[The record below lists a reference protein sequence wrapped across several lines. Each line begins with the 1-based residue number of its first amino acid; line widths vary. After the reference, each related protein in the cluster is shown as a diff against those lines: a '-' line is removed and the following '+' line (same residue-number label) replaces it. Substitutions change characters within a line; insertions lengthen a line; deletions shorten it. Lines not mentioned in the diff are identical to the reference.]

1 MASKPS
7 HFPLD
12 ISKLKFVLQVLR
24 HYKFPEARWF
34 EFGLNLGLLHP
45 TLEAIE
51 SAHRGNPS
59 RCLMECLTK
68 WLTKADDNV
77 TTVGPIIWKTLANAL
92 NEMNLISISDDFRK
106 TMTDP
111 FSEIL
116 QCYIG
121 RLAQVVLTEE
131 SVDLLH
137 TEGLISKDT
146 LAKVK
151 SCGCSLVGDPMLL
164 ILSAVAEDHSKLCT
178 LTSILMKSKEA
189 VSLASDII
197 MECGKS
203 FPSATV
209 MSSCQQAST
218 LTSSRSGQLQD
229 SSSETQ
235 VTTNTDAT
243 PQGVVEVIVHPGYE
257 AEFDRMDHKL
267 GTLIHNIV
275 PLIEAAIP
283 SVNDLK
289 TYIGRCQKKLKPRLK
304 NANSFDDV
312 MEVIEDEC
320 SITNVA
326 LLETI
331 VNKYSIQ
338 DAGDMILTYQ
348 THLDEFCE
356 NKLTMFCNRQLK
368 RLSSSLLTCETIKFV
383 LKWNPSEYSLS
394 SIRAL
399 LWKTF
404 KDNQVEVVVI
414 KEGNS
419 IIVTCY
425 APHYLMESL
434 LVTARDNVDML
445 KEMGLISLTIGYYT
459 VYDEHAIDEEVKS
472 LLKELEMVESERD
485 DLLEENAK
493 LKGTIDSLGMSYQS
507 KEVDISN
514 KSSGQSSVLESEKG
528 NSKKKVTKAMQMEID
543 HLRSSLQSKTGI
555 EETLIRVE
563 RTLIEREK
571 EIEQLQEKIS
581 LMNIQQLKE
590 TSITFRKDQCTQYMD
605 PPKGLVY
612 VAIKQWEARDSNQL
626 SIKKGEKLEI
636 KQERTSGWWLA
647 RSLDTDQ
654 EGFVYFRDI
663 EKDEE
668 SELSTLESLELFHY
682 AMTENVDI
690 PKIKEIKTRSNVERA
705 SLFLSLIKQ
714 DSVLLNQL
722 RKKEHGKPKAIRWYD
737 DGVKLTSP
745 SVIQC
750 QEVVSLLTFK
760 HTTIIISESSP
771 DIVCDLLPVLLQNE
785 KVKYLKIRDTQL
797 TQDCISSLCNLLA
810 NNKSLLDLIITNCSI
825 DDKAVADI
833 TNVLQTHNNTLLGI
847 VLGNNPR
854 ITSVSAQSLSE
865 LIINNSTLTGLQIT
879 DTSIISNQILLIL
892 QSLTINKTIKLIL
905 DMKHKDTC
913 TEYHDYNTI
922 KDRVIFY

>member
-12 ISKLKFVLQVLR
+12 ISKLNFVLQVLR

-92 NEMNLISISDDFRK
+92 RGMNATSISTDIRK
-106 TMTDP
+106 TMADP
-111 FSEIL
+111 VSEIL

-146 LAKVK
+146 LTKVK

-197 MECGKS
+197 IEYGKS
-203 FPSATV
+203 FPSAVTV
-209 MSSCQQAST
+209 MPSCQEGST
-218 LTSSRSGQLQD
+218 STSSRSGQLQD

-243 PQGVVEVIVHPGYE
+243 AQ
-257 AEFDRMDHKL
+257 
-267 GTLIHNIV
+267 
-275 PLIEAAIP
+275 
-283 SVNDLK
+283 
-289 TYIGRCQKKLKPRLK
+289 
-304 NANSFDDV
+304 
-312 MEVIEDEC
+312 
-320 SITNVA
+320 
-326 LLETI
+326 
-331 VNKYSIQ
+331 
-338 DAGDMILTYQ
+338 
-348 THLDEFCE
+348 
-356 NKLTMFCNRQLK
+356 
-368 RLSSSLLTCETIKFV
+368 
-383 LKWNPSEYSLS
+383 
-394 SIRAL
+394 
-399 LWKTF
+399 
-404 KDNQVEVVVI
+404 
-414 KEGNS
+414 
-419 IIVTCY
+419 
-425 APHYLMESL
+425 
-434 LVTARDNVDML
+434 VTARDNVDML

-472 LLKELEMVESERD
+472 LMKKLEMVESERD

-493 LKGTIDSLGMSYQS
+493 LKDTIDSLGISYQS
-507 KEVDISN
+507 QKVDESN
-514 KSSGQSSVLESEKG
+514 KSSIQTSESEKG
-528 NSKKKVTKAMQMEID
+528 NSKKMTKAMQMEID
-543 HLRSSLQSKTGI
+543 HLRSTLQSKTGI
-555 EETLIRVE
+555 EETLIGVE
-563 RTLIEREK
+563 KTLIEREK

-590 TSITFRKDQCTQYMD
+590 TSITLRKDQSTQSID
-605 PPKGLVY
+605 QPKGPVY
-612 VAIKQWEARDSNQL
+612 VAVRDWEARNSDEL

-636 KQERTSGWWLA
+636 QEERTSGWWLA
-647 RSLDTDQ
+647 KSSLDTDQ
-654 EGFVYFRDI
+654 EGNVFIGDI
-663 EKDEE
+663 KKDEE

-690 PKIKEIKTRSNVERA
+690 PKIKEFKTRSNVERA

-714 DSVLLNQL
+714 DSVLLDQL
-722 RKKEHGKPKAIRWYD
+722 RKKEHEKPKAIRWYD
-737 DGVKLTSP
+737 DGVQLTSP
-745 SVIQC
+745 SLIQC
-750 QEVVSLLTFK
+750 QEVVSLLTYK
-760 HTTIIISESSP
+760 HTNIVLIKSSP
-771 DIVCDLLPVLLQNE
+771 DVVCDLLPVLLQNE
-785 KVKYLKIRDTQL
+785 KVRDLTIQDTQL

-810 NNKSLLDLIITNCSI
+810 NNKSLLNLVLTNCSI

-833 TNVLQTHNNTLLGI
+833 TNVLQTHNNTLRGLFFI
-847 VLGNNPR
+847 KNPR

-865 LIINNSTLTGLQIT
+865 LIINNSTLIKLQIT
-879 DTSIISNQILLIL
+879 GTSISSDGILLIL
-892 QSLTINKTIKLIL
+892 ESLTINKNIKLTLNKI
-905 DMKHKDTC
+905 HNKDTC
-913 TEYHDYNTI
+913 TEYHDYNII
-922 KDRVIFY
+922 KDRLTFY

>member
-1 MASKPS
+1 
-7 HFPLD
+7 
-12 ISKLKFVLQVLR
+12 
-24 HYKFPEARWF
+24 
-34 EFGLNLGLLHP
+34 
-45 TLEAIE
+45 
-51 SAHRGNPS
+51 
-59 RCLMECLTK
+59 ME
-68 WLTKADDNV
+68 
-77 TTVGPIIWKTLANAL
+77 
-92 NEMNLISISDDFRK
+92 
-106 TMTDP
+106 
-111 FSEIL
+111 
-116 QCYIG
+116 Y
-121 RLAQVVLTEE
+121 
-131 SVDLLH
+131 
-137 TEGLISKDT
+137 
-146 LAKVK
+146 
-151 SCGCSLVGDPMLL
+151 
-164 ILSAVAEDHSKLCT
+164 
-178 LTSILMKSKEA
+178 
-189 VSLASDII
+189 
-197 MECGKS
+197 GKS
-203 FPSATV
+203 FPSAVTV
-209 MSSCQQAST
+209 MPSCQEAST
-218 LTSSRSGQLQD
+218 STSSRSGQLQD

-243 PQGVVEVIVHPGYE
+243 AQCVVEVIVHPGYE
-257 AEFDRMDHKL
+257 AEFDRMEHKL

-289 TYIGRCQKKLKPRLK
+289 TYIRRCHRDLKPRLK
-304 NANSFDDV
+304 DANSFDDV

-338 DAGDMILTYQ
+338 DARDMILAYQ

-356 NKLTMFCNRQLK
+356 NKLTMFCDRQLK

-383 LKWNPSEYSLS
+383 LKWNPSEHSLS

-472 LLKELEMVESERD
+472 LMKKLEMVESERD

-493 LKGTIDSLGMSYQS
+493 LKGTIDTLGR
-507 KEVDISN
+507 EVDESN
-514 KSSGQSSVLESEKG
+514 ESSIQSSESEKE
-528 NSKKKVTKAMQMEID
+528 NSKKKMAKAMQMEID
-543 HLRSSLQSKTGI
+543 HLRSSLVSKTGI
-555 EETLIRVE
+555 EEMLIVVEKTL
-563 RTLIEREK
+563 TEREK
-571 EIEQLQEKIS
+571 EIDQLQERIS

-590 TSITFRKDQCTQYMD
+590 TSITLRKDQSTQSID
-605 PPKGLVY
+605 PPKGPVY
-612 VAIKQWEARDSNQL
+612 VAIGDCKARESGDL

-636 KQERTSGWWLA
+636 KEERTNGWWLA

-654 EGFVYFRDI
+654 EGLVYISDI
-663 EKDEE
+663 KKDEE

-682 AMTENVDI
+682 AMTKNVDI

-705 SLFLSLIKQ
+705 SHFWSLIKQ
-714 DSVLLNQL
+714 DSVLLNQI
-722 RKKEHGKPKAIRWYD
+722 RKEHGKPKAIKWYD

-745 SVIQC
+745 SLIQC
-750 QEVVSLLTFK
+750 QEVVSLLTYK
-760 HTTIIISESSP
+760 HRDIIINESSP
-771 DIVCDLLPVLLQNE
+771 DVVFDLLPVLLQNE
-785 KVKYLKIRDTQL
+785 KVKHLRIRYTQL

-810 NNKSLLDLIITNCSI
+810 NNKSLVDLFLTNCSI
-825 DDKAVADI
+825 DDKSVADI
-833 TNVLQTHNNTLLGI
+833 TNVLQTHNNTLIGLSF
-847 VLGNNPR
+847 LDNPR

-865 LIINNSTLTGLQIT
+865 LIINNSTLTLLSVRR
-879 DTSIISNQILLIL
+879 TSISSDGILLIL
-892 QSLTINKTIKLIL
+892 QSLTINKNIKQFIL
-905 DMKHKDTC
+905 DMKHKDTS
-913 TEYHDYNTI
+913 TKYDNYNII